1 MKKKKLKEAAAEEV
15 LQPEEVSFEEA
26 EAPAA
31 EETEAP
37 DAQETMEEDIA
48 LFRSLFP
55 DVKGEEIPQEVWERV
70 ERGESLAASYALY
83 AVQQYREEE
92 RIAKINEEN
101 GKKAPPP
108 VEGGSTEG
116 DYFSPDAVKSMSPA
130 EIRKN
135 YDKILTSM
143 EKWN

>member
-1 MKKKKLKEAAAEEV
+1 MKKKKEKEVPVEQMLPA
-15 LQPEEVSFEEA
+15 QTPESEEA
-26 EAPAA
+26 GVSA
-31 EETEAP
+31 E
-37 DAQETMEEDIA
+37 DWMEEDIE

-55 DVKGEEIPQEVWERV
+55 EVKGEDIPQEVWDRV
-70 ERGESLAASYALY
+70 EHGESLAASYALY

-92 RIAKINEEN
+92 RVSRINEEN

-108 VEGGSTEG
+108 IEGSSAEG
-116 DYFSPDAVKSMSPA
+116 DYFSPEAVKSMSRS

-135 YDKILTSM
+135 YNKILSSM